1 MQRQGHF
8 EFTHQP
14 VNRTFLVIEKAQKA
28 HTPRALARAGGG
40 NTLFHARQAKDAFLR
55 IIASVQK
62 YGPLNAKI
70 YGVELQEMVQTDKYK
85 KSTQMILGM
94 TRDPQ
99 WGPLLMV
106 GTGGIY
112 TNFLKDVSFDLSY
125 KYDKDDAF
133 HQLSK
138 TKIYSILKGV
148 RGEPPSDV
156 EAILNVLIRISQL
169 VQDFPEIVELDINPL
184 LVFEENPEHDAYSAV
199 DIKITIQQK
208 K

>member
-1 MQRQGHF
+1 MPWRGAHDLHPKARHVVASHSCPDELKSTAGQPK
-8 EFTHQP
+8 THRP
-14 VNRTFLVIEKAQKA
+14 
-28 HTPRALARAGGG
+28 
-40 NTLFHARQAKDAFLR
+40 HARLAAPVVDLVHR
-55 IIASVQK
+55 
-62 YGPLNAKI
+62 G
-70 YGVELQEMVQTDKYK
+70 E
-85 KSTQMILGM
+85 
-94 TRDPQ
+94 
-99 WGPLLMV
+99 
-106 GTGGIY
+106 
-112 TNFLKDVSFDLSY
+112 KDVSFDLSY

-133 HQLSK
+133 RQLSE

-156 EAILNVLIRISQL
+156 EAILNVLIRISQM